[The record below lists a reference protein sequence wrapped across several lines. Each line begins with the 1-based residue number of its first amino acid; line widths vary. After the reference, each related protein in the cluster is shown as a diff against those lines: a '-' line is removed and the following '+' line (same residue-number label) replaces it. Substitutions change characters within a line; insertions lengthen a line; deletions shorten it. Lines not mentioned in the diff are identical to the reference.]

1 MSLNP
6 KLSIL
11 EYGLNLSQ
19 AFYEQKFFSVGMK
32 FSKSTFATSFLRD
45 KFWLRKFQAKR
56 KKLFFIKWL
65 GKVRNTF

>member
-19 AFYEQKFFSVGMK
+19 AFYEEKFFSVGMK
-32 FSKSTFATSFLRD
+32 FSKSTFGPSILIGTNFDLENFMSNAK
-45 KFWLRKFQAKR
+45 KFSS
-56 KKLFFIKWL
+56 
-65 GKVRNTF
+65 